1 MLAFIQ
7 SAALDLR
14 NLYPRSPRSPLRC
27 PPQQTFNEN
36 LFASSVHATLS
47 NPLAHI
53 SSSSPPSHE
62 SSCWSLRRSFWHNSP
77 HSQRLS
83 TYSAMY
89 PPLHHLRRLLPPC
102 TLLSYHGS
110 SLNVSSGT
118 NLPVDWSNTAVPR
131 PSSSS
136 SGWQFGRRALQI
148 RSHIAYRATLCSVSQ
163 SSTKG
168 TTSLHQV
175 IGYVFLLYP
184 LSSSFPRYL
193 FLRWY
198 FSLLLFPSSQSSL
211 FWYILAEIIGD
222 TD

>member
-1 MLAFIQ
+1 MLAFIE
-7 SAALDLR
+7 SAALDLC
-14 NLYPRSPRSPLRC
+14 NLYPRSPRSPLRS

-62 SSCWSLRRSFWHNSP
+62 SSCWSLPRSFWHNSP

-110 SLNVSSGT
+110 SLNVHSGT
-118 NLPVDWSNTAVPR
+118 NLPVDWSSTAEVPR

-136 SGWQFGRRALQI
+136 SGLQSVRRALQI

-175 IGYVFLLYP
+175 NGYVFLLYSPRLSLAISFSDGIFLSFSSPP
-184 LSSSFPRYL
+184 LNHLCSDIS
-193 FLRWY
+193 
-198 FSLLLFPSSQSSL
+198 
-211 FWYILAEIIGD
+211 
-222 TD
+222 